1 MINIIE
7 NFWLKNL
14 SWILITAFIV
24 ILWLFLWQQFFCLI
38 NVFWNTWYS
47 PKTITIEYTITSLW
61 AIFAFWYWF
70 KRYERDKELEIIDKF
85 LNWNFTIR
93 NISELKKYTVTL
105 IMFKKSYIPKW
116 LWEKIVFINN
126 DIVYDFITKYF
137 LITNDSDK
145 KILNSEIK
153 NITDIILF
161 DNDFAKYFLNYL
173 KSIVKDIRN
182 NEYISSSNEE
192 KNIAANLNALIES
205 IEETNKQY
213 NIKL

>member
-24 ILWLFLWQQFFCLI
+24 ILWLWIFDKL
-38 NVFWNTWYS
+38 S
-47 PKTITIEYTITSLW
+47 IEYTITSLW

-85 LNWNFTIR
+85 LNWNFTIK

-145 KILNSEIK
+145 KKLSSEIK

-161 DNDFAKYFLNYL
+161 DNDFANYFLNYL

-182 NEYISSSNEE
+182 KEYISSSNEE